1 MMASSR
7 YVRIMKETIAQKRD
21 SKRRR
26 IRFRTRG
33 SSIGIVAAST
43 DQIVSKLERG
53 FSFQSLRELESQS
66 GISIAM
72 IASVVGIPERTL
84 ARRRAT
90 ERLTTQE
97 SERLL
102 RIAILFEKTVELFEG
117 DVAAATRWLTTPQ
130 QALGRRSPLL
140 YARTEPGAREV
151 ESLIGRLEHGVFS

>member
-1 MMASSR
+1 MASSR

-33 SSIGIVAAST
+33 SSIGIVAATT

-117 DVAAATRWLTTPQ
+117 DVAAATQWLTTPQ